1 LTKAK
6 VDFVLFGLLLFL
18 FCCFGFALFSVI
30 DMVMASLDCVLV
42 LLQHA
47 PCGPSSHQDWMNSN
61 ATITA
66 NMLHANIA
74 CGIDLVKAERRRKEG
89 QLVGSMK
96 GLSPCGQLKFLK
108 DCRTEWVHAIQLFNS
123 LPILA
128 TFDLLDTCFG
138 SVSKLSRHGQAS
150 SIHSELIS
158 KGGVKISLL
167 E

>member
-1 LTKAK
+1 M
-6 VDFVLFGLLLFL
+6 DFVLFGLLLFL

-42 LLQHA
+42 LLQHG
-47 PCGPSSHQDWMNSN
+47 PCGSSSHQDWMNSN
-61 ATITA
+61 ATINA

-108 DCRTEWVHAIQLFNS
+108 DCRTEWVHAIQLFKS

-128 TFDLLDTCFG
+128 TFDLLDTYFMY
-138 SVSKLSRHGQAS
+138 SPEKLWQCQQVVEAWTGQFYT
-150 SIHSELIS
+150 
-158 KGGVKISLL
+158 
-167 E
+167 